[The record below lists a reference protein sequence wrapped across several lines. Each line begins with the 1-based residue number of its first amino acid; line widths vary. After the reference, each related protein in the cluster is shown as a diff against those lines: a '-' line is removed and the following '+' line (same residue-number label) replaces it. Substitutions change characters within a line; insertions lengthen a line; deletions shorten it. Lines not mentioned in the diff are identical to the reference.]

1 MDSGIDRAINKAW
14 NALASKGVKRHVHGR
29 RCINLLRHVLHADE
43 GTLLESRQSYLV
55 DIAPTRI
62 IATRRRLI
70 IIDPSFWGLYTGH
83 DISDS
88 THYVIIPY
96 KHIIGVTMSKGLL
109 FASLKIHTIGGEE
122 TNTLMKGENEIH
134 GMIRGDAVNLASFI
148 EEIVEYED
156 EAEEEV
162 KPPKKVEERSY
173 SFHRDALSEGTPFE
187 QARALVESGGAKFVW
202 LGVEPIEDVEKLF
215 RVSKGMVIQMSGT
228 HLLKHSKEEIA
239 KMGSL
244 VLVSY
249 EGVMAHHTSTLMR
262 KKFGVQPLVLQ
273 GGIVAVARYQ
283 KGGVEEFLS

>member
-1 MDSGIDRAINKAW
+1 MDRAINKAW
-14 NALASKGVKRHVHGR
+14 SALASKGVKRHVHGR

-70 IIDPSFWGLYTGH
+70 IIDPSFWGLYVGH

-109 FASLKIHTIGGEE
+109 FTSLKIHTIGGEE
-122 TNTLMKGENEIH
+122 TNSIMKGENEIH
-134 GMIRGDAVNLASFI
+134 GMIKGDAVNLATFI

-156 EAEEEV
+156 EVEEEP
-162 KPPKKVEERSY
+162 KPAGKPEERSY
-173 SFHRDALSEGTPFE
+173 SFHREALNEGTPFE
-187 QARALVESGGAKFVW
+187 EARALVESGGARFVW
-202 LGVEPIEDVEKLF
+202 LGVEPVEDVEKLF
-215 RVSKGMVIQMSGT
+215 GVSKGMVIQLSGT

-239 KMGSL
+239 KLGQM

-249 EGVMAHHTSTLMR
+249 EGVMAHHTSTLMK
-262 KKFGVQPLVLQ
+262 KKFGVQPLVLR
-273 GGIVAVARYQ
+273 GGIVAVARFQ